1 LLPPKGASYLK
12 KKSGANT
19 TMTYRPPQ
27 NSTLA
32 LAAALVHKNDKS
44 LDMGY
49 YSHKKSTEKDFLAE
63 NEGEKLKT
71 K

>member
-1 LLPPKGASYLK
+1 
-12 KKSGANT
+12 
-19 TMTYRPPQ
+19 MTYRPPQ